1 MASLKVGDVADF
13 NLAAARLRDRVRQIE
28 SPSIAAKMTTIPSV
42 AKGMLLLRFGKI
54 DSRP

>member
-1 MASLKVGDVADF
+1 MASLKVGVVADF
-13 NLAAARLRDRVRQIE
+13 SLAAARLRDRVRQIE
-28 SPSIAAKMTTIPSV
+28 SPNIAAKITTIPSV